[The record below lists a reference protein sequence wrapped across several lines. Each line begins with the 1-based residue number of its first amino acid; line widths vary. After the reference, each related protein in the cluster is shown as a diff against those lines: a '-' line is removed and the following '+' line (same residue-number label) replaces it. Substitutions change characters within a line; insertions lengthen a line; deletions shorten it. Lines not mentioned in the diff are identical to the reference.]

1 MRLDK
6 RSGLEPTIL
15 SCGLLRLK
23 WYNYIMSAYANRL
36 DIWSGVGGSEC
47 RRYLLSSLIWVG
59 QEELGS
65 LRCVEVRG

>member
-47 RRYLLSSLIWVG
+47 R
-59 QEELGS
+59 
-65 LRCVEVRG
+65 